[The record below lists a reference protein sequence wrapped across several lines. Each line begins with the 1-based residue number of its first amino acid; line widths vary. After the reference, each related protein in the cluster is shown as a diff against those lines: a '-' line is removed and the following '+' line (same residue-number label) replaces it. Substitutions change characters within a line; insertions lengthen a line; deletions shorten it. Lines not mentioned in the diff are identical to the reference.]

1 MGMRHSLSGDMHLQ
15 NNDGCCVASL
25 RCGGLAYRQVGS
37 SSLPPLLLIHGWGG
51 ASRYWLPAMRAL
63 ADAFCCYAP
72 DLPGFGFSPPL
83 NPQVTANDPHG
94 PAAHSHRGLASVVLE
109 FMDAMNIAQCDVIG
123 HSYGSGVAIA
133 LAAMQPARVRR
144 LIISNFSTFRDERER
159 RMITFMHG
167 VTGLMVKAR
176 KLPFAAS
183 DGFAKLLGGRYFHR
197 LPDDIAVLRDGLNDF
212 MQMDERTA
220 DLTVKASLS
229 WETPRDLA
237 RLPMPVLLIHCRN
250 DQIMPPRN
258 AEYTAGLAPRGKLVW
273 IDACG
278 HLPMV
283 EKTDEFARIVKNF
296 LLDGNH

>member
-1 MGMRHSLSGDMHLQ
+1 
-15 NNDGCCVASL
+15 
-25 RCGGLAYRQVGS
+25 
-37 SSLPPLLLIHGWGG
+37 
-51 ASRYWLPAMRAL
+51 
-63 ADAFCCYAP
+63 
-72 DLPGFGFSPPL
+72 
-83 NPQVTANDPHG
+83 
-94 PAAHSHRGLASVVLE
+94 
-109 FMDAMNIAQCDVIG
+109 MDVMNIAQCDVIG

-133 LAAMQPARVRR
+133 LAAMHPARVRR

-159 RMITFMHG
+159 RMIIFMHR

-176 KLPFAAS
+176 KLPFARS

-197 LPDDIAVLRDGLNDF
+197 LPDDVTVLREGLDDF

-220 DLTVKASLS
+220 DLTVKASLG

-237 RLPMPVLLIHCRN
+237 QLPMPVLLIHCRD

-258 AEYTAGLAPRGKLVW
+258 AAYTAALAPNGALVW

-283 EKTDEFARIVKNF
+283 EKTEEFVRIVKHF
-296 LLDGNH
+296 LLDENR

>member
-1 MGMRHSLSGDMHLQ
+1 MRHTLSGDIHAV
-15 NNDGCCVASL
+15 NDGCRVVRL
-25 RCGGLAYRQVGS
+25 NHGELAYRQAGS
-37 SSLPPLLLIHGWGG
+37 PPLPPLLLIHGWGG

-63 ADAFCCYAP
+63 AEVFCCYAP
-72 DLPGFGFSPPL
+72 DLPGFGFSAPL
-83 NPQVTANDPHG
+83 DARADAPNGAAPD
-94 PAAHSHRGLASVVLE
+94 AHSHRGLASVVLE
-109 FMDAMNIAQCDVIG
+109 FLDVMNVTQCDVIG

-159 RMITFMHG
+159 RMIAFMHG

-176 KLPFAAS
+176 KLPFAGS
-183 DGFAKLLGGRYFHR
+183 DAFAKLLGSRYFHR
-197 LPDDIAVLRDGLNDF
+197 LPGDVTVLRAGLDDF

-220 DLTVKASLS
+220 DLTVKASLG

-237 RLPMPVLLIHCRN
+237 QLPMPVLLIHCRD

-258 AEYTAGLAPRGKLVW
+258 AEYTAGLAPRGRLVW

-283 EKTDEFARIVKNF
+283 EKTEEFVRIVKQF
-296 LLDGNH
+296 LLDDNH

>member
-1 MGMRHSLSGDMHLQ
+1 MRRSLSGDMHLRK
-15 NNDGCCVASL
+15 NDGDDVAPL
-25 RCGGLAYRQVGS
+25 RCGKLAYRQAGP
-37 SSLPPLLLIHGWGG
+37 SSLPPLLFIHGWGG
-51 ASRYWLPAMRAL
+51 ASRYWLPVMRAL

-83 NPQVTANDPHG
+83 LAADSPDG
-94 PAAHSHRGLASVVLE
+94 PDTHSHRGLASVVLE
-109 FMDAMNIAQCDVIG
+109 FMDEMGLAQCDLVG

-159 RMITFMHG
+159 RMIAFMHS
-167 VTGLMVKAR
+167 VTGLLVKVR

-183 DGFAKLLGGRYFHR
+183 DGFAKLLGSRYFHR
-197 LPDDIAVLRDGLNDF
+197 LPDDITALRDGLNDF
-212 MQMDERTA
+212 LQMDERTA
-220 DLTVKASLS
+220 NLTVKASLN
-229 WETPRDLA
+229 WETPHDFA
-237 RLPMPVLLIHCRN
+237 RLLMPVLLIHCRN

-258 AEYTAGLAPRGKLVW
+258 AEYTAGLALRGKLVW

-296 LLDGNH
+296 LRDDSH

>member
-1 MGMRHSLSGDMHLQ
+1 MRHSLSGDLHLAD
-15 NNDGCCVASL
+15 DGRCVARLSH
-25 RCGGLAYRQVGS
+25 GELAYRQAGS

-63 ADAFCCYAP
+63 SDAFSCYAP
-72 DLPGFGFSPPL
+72 DLPGFGFSAPL
-83 NPQVTANDPHG
+83 DTQLSTGDGAAPD
-94 PAAHSHRGLASVVLE
+94 AHSHRGLASVIQE
-109 FMDAMNIAQCDVIG
+109 FIDVMNITQCDVIG

-133 LAAMQPARVRR
+133 LAAMQPTRVRR

-159 RMITFMHG
+159 RMIIFMHR

-176 KLPFAAS
+176 KLPFARS

-197 LPDDIAVLRDGLNDF
+197 LPNDVTVLREGLDDF

-220 DLTVKASLS
+220 DLTVKASLG

-237 RLPMPVLLIHCRN
+237 QLPMPVLLIHCRD

-258 AEYTAGLAPRGKLVW
+258 AQYTAGLAPHGTLVW

-283 EKTDEFARIVKNF
+283 EKTEEFVRIVKQF
-296 LLDGNH
+296 LLDDNR

>member
-1 MGMRHSLSGDMHLQ
+1 M
-15 NNDGCCVASL
+15 NVA
-25 RCGGLAYRQVGS
+25 R
-37 SSLPPLLLIHGWGG
+37 
-51 ASRYWLPAMRAL
+51 
-63 ADAFCCYAP
+63 
-72 DLPGFGFSPPL
+72 
-83 NPQVTANDPHG
+83 
-94 PAAHSHRGLASVVLE
+94 
-109 FMDAMNIAQCDVIG
+109 CDVIG

-159 RMITFMHG
+159 RMIAFMHG

-176 KLPFAAS
+176 RLSFARS

-197 LPDDIAVLRDGLNDF
+197 LPDDVTVLREGLDDF

-258 AEYTAGLAPRGKLVW
+258 AEYTAGLAPNGQLVW

-283 EKTDEFARIVKNF
+283 EKTEEFARIVKHF
-296 LLDGNH
+296 LLDDNC